1 MIVNP
6 GKLEGVIITDDR
18 SRFAYAMVIL
28 YHVIAIL
35 ILLNLT
41 ITLMNATIQ
50 KFQNRQLLYWKCE
63 VTSVWIEFFDCPSK
77 IFLPIP
83 FSAILVFW
91 TLICLPIVKCWRFCS
106 RREEKIDSKKS
117 NHLTPTQIDARRKHA
132 KLMQELIM
140 RLIKKNRVNQ
150 KQYKKRN
157 QGQLLNQEESRCSK
171 CCKCKC

>member
-6 GKLEGVIITDDR
+6 GALELVPITDYR
-18 SRFAYAMVIL
+18 SRFAYTMVIL
-28 YHVIAIL
+28 YHVIAIF
-35 ILLNLT
+35 ILLNLM

-77 IFLPIP
+77 LFLPIP

-91 TLICLPIVKCWRFCS
+91 TLICVPIVKVWRFCS
-106 RREEKIDSKKS
+106 RRGEKVEKAKLK
-117 NHLTPTQIDARRKHA
+117 HLTPTQIDARRKHA

-150 KQYKKRN
+150 KQTKKRN
-157 QGQLLNQEESRCSK
+157 RGQVFKQEQSK
-171 CCKCKC
+171 Y

>member
-1 MIVNP
+1 MNP
-6 GKLEGVIITDDR
+6 GKLDFPITNDR

-28 YHVIAIL
+28 YHVIAIF

-41 ITLMNATIQ
+41 ITLMNSTIQ

-77 IFLPIP
+77 LYLPTP

-91 TLICLPIVKCWRFCS
+91 TLICLPIVKVWRFCS
-106 RREEKIDSKKS
+106 RKGEEIDSTKL

-150 KQYKKRN
+150 KQTKKRN
-157 QGQLLNQEESRCSK
+157 RGQLLKQEESK
-171 CCKCKC
+171 Y